1 MNQDL
6 ELKIQALLDGE
17 LSGRQAAQLEQLL
30 ATDAEARA
38 LCAELKMAKTLLAG
52 NEPELKLPE
61 TREFYWSKIHRQIEH
76 AEVAEPAARTPFWL
90 AWRRYFAPIGGVAI
104 VTLLAVFSMKFYDVG
119 LEDASNHHL
128 AEIENLSEHAGSL
141 SFRSQS
147 ENMFV
152 VWVYKKDQ
160 QPQEA
165 EPDFSDD
172 TVVE

>member
-1 MNQDL
+1 
-6 ELKIQALLDGE
+6 
-17 LSGRQAAQLEQLL
+17 
-30 ATDAEARA
+30 
-38 LCAELKMAKTLLAG
+38 LCAELKLAKALLAG

-61 TREFYWSKIHRQIEH
+61 TREFYWSKIQRQIEH
-76 AEVAEPAARTPFWL
+76 ADLTQAAARTPFWL
-90 AWRRYFAPIGGVAI
+90 TWRRYFAPIGGVAI
-104 VTLLAVFSMKFYDVG
+104 VALLAVFSMKFYDVG

-172 TVVE
+172 TVVQ